1 MKVQVTITRTDT
13 GANTRIKSDSGE
25 ASKDYLSWVDA
36 FTEARDV
43 GLVNIA
49 ESTAAKLLPP
59 GLPFHTNAEIEP
71 STLTAQGF
79 VSGKAPPP
87 Q

>member
-13 GANTRIKSDSGE
+13 GANTKIKSDSGE
-25 ASKDYLSWVDA
+25 ASKDYRSWEEA
-36 FTEARDV
+36 FTEANDI

-59 GLPFHTNAEIEP
+59 GFPFHTNAEIEP

-79 VSGKAPPP
+79 VPGKASPP